1 MFIVLRE
8 ENLEIFKKTRDM
20 KNPVKPMNNP
30 KTHYPNTHPENKS
43 GFLPALR
50 AIGTYH
56 NFVQVVCNNFEMDS
70 QLPLSKALIQLFN
83 QCASPN
89 PIPASLQ

>member
-8 ENLEIFKKTRDM
+8 GNLEIFKKTRDM

-43 GFLPALR
+43 GFLPALL
-50 AIGTYH
+50 AVDQQH
-56 NFVQVVCNNFEMDS
+56 DD
-70 QLPLSKALIQLFN
+70 KKDFN
-83 QCASPN
+83 IYILLHYNS
-89 PIPASLQ
+89 